1 MHLQELIGLKAI
13 HSIEHEDVMVKLL
26 ALSLRD
32 KAAMW
37 PSSGWA
43 FSPYGNRVGKEI
55 FQMLNPILI
64 FDIYLIPI
72 FGVEMILNSKAVFND
87 LSTPHKI
94 VGPREK

>member
-1 MHLQELIGLKAI
+1 MLSGWRINRFPPLYSNLDQSYLDLSKEQQMSMHLQELIGLKAI

-55 FQMLNPILI
+55 FQMP
-64 FDIYLIPI
+64 YY
-72 FGVEMILNSKAVFND
+72 SKG
-87 LSTPHKI
+87 PHR
-94 VGPREK
+94 P

>member
-1 MHLQELIGLKAI
+1 MSMHLQELIGLKAI

-55 FQMLNPILI
+55 FQMPYYSPRSPPTIRLI
-64 FDIYLIPI
+64 FDIYPYYSPRQGQYLPI
-72 FGVEMILNSKAVFND
+72 ILLLRLF
-87 LSTPHKI
+87 
-94 VGPREK
+94 